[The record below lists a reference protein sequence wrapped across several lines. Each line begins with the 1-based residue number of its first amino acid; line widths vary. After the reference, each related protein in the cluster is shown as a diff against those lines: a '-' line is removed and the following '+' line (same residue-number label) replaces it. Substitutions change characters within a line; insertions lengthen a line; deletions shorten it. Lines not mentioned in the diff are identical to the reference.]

1 MSPGSL
7 PFCRVMSRGPS
18 MKTTI
23 LFSSLP
29 VLSVLAGLGSGMVL
43 AGGPSPAAEPAH
55 LSAPSSG
62 AEAPPSGD
70 AMPAGGDGGAAGA
83 DPRPMDRVVQLG
95 RITVPVQKARS
106 VSYVVADF
114 GISMQDGAMAA
125 AFREPQAGLRLRSAL
140 LAAMAEASALPL
152 MRGVSIDTEALSA
165 HLVREM
171 AREFDGVEDVLFIS
185 FHKSDV
191 PRA

>member
-1 MSPGSL
+1 
-7 PFCRVMSRGPS
+7 

-43 AGGPSPAAEPAH
+43 AGGPSPAVEPAH
-55 LSAPSSG
+55 LSAPAGEMMSPPVSEDLMPVLEEG
-62 AEAPPSGD
+62 HAEST
-70 AMPAGGDGGAAGA
+70 
-83 DPRPMDRVVQLG
+83 DPRPVDRVVQLG

-114 GISMQDGAMAA
+114 GISMQDGAMAE

-140 LAAMAEASALPL
+140 LAAMAEATALPI
-152 MRGVSIDTEALSA
+152 MRGVSIDTEALST
-165 HLVREM
+165 HLARQM
-171 AREFDGVEDVLFIS
+171 AREFDGVEDVLFLS
-185 FHKSDV
+185 FYKSDV

>member
-1 MSPGSL
+1 MHIDAMSPGETSPGSL
-7 PFCRVMSRGPS
+7 PFCCVMSRGPS

-43 AGGPSPAAEPAH
+43 AGGPSPAAGPAH

-70 AMPAGGDGGAAGA
+70 AMPAGGDGEAAVA

-125 AFREPQAGLRLRSAL
+125 AFREPQAGLRLRLSFEPVGQRRL
-140 LAAMAEASALPL
+140 YTLVQQPLAGPD
-152 MRGVSIDTEALSA
+152 RVG
-165 HLVREM
+165 
-171 AREFDGVEDVLFIS
+171 
-185 FHKSDV
+185 
-191 PRA
+191 